1 MSEFKYIIFFTVLF
15 AGVPIGVLLCQVHK
29 IVPKCF
35 FILLIWSSCEPDKFG
50 INFFSREFYRASTR
64 GFELSLI
71 DICALIL
78 AGNLIFNW
86 NKAKRVLLPALT
98 CPYLAYLGI
107 AIISWLI
114 NCQSITVPDP
124 VTTSKYTIYPPPY
137 THFEL
142 WLYPL
147 FEISKIMRG
156 IFLFWILVNYLQD
169 DEYIKIIYAGLA
181 LTVCYLTLLA
191 LRDRY
196 IYGFHRIKTNL
207 GHANS
212 FSTYMAMLGTMFF
225 PLILYTKS
233 WLKSSLFSFLVACSG
248 LCVILTVS
256 RGGLVAMG
264 LGIFC
269 CLFLLFFKT
278 LKVKNL
284 ILLSLGFVMASG
296 VLYKSSDTLINRFFN
311 KQDAGKDMAYRG
323 KYNKKAKLMAKENI
337 LGVGIGNF
345 SAWSWLKY
353 AAEVDEE
360 LPPGTPPHNLWF
372 INLGELGY
380 PGVLAFLIIWLKFY
394 WISLISL
401 FKNRQNYF
409 LLTVGASCL
418 AASLA
423 LHFQSMLQLGF
434 RQSPQYFLMVI
445 ITSIVVAIHHKNS
458 QNTINQQDKNKD
470 KELEQGFLEL
480 SQNKMLGYK

>member
-1 MSEFKYIIFFTVLF
+1 MSEYKYIIFFAVLC
-15 AGVPIGVLLCQVHK
+15 AGVPLGVMLCQVHK
-29 IVPKCF
+29 TFTKAF
-35 FILLIWSSCEPDKFG
+35 FVLLIWSSCEPDKLG

-78 AGNLIFNW
+78 AGNLLVNW
-86 NKAKRVLLPALT
+86 DKHKKVLMPALS
-98 CPYLAYLGI
+98 CPYLIYLTI
-107 AIISWLI
+107 TLVSWAL
-114 NCQSITVPDP
+114 NCQNIATPDA
-124 VTTSKYTIYPPPY
+124 VTTDKYTVHPPPY
-137 THFEL
+137 AQFEL

-169 DEYIKIIYAGLA
+169 SEYIKIIYWGLA
-181 LTVCYLTLLA
+181 MTVLYLTLLA

-196 IYGFHRIKTNL
+196 LFGFHRIKTNL

-225 PLILYTKS
+225 PLILYSKS
-233 WLKSSLFSFLVACSG
+233 WFKSGLYSFLVACSG

-264 LGIFC
+264 LGIFV
-269 CLFLLFFKT
+269 CLSILFFKT
-278 LKVKNL
+278 LKIKN
-284 ILLSLGFVMASG
+284 IMLLALGFVMTCG
-296 VLYKSSDTLINRFFN
+296 VLYKSSDTLMNRFFG
-311 KQDAGKDMAYRG
+311 KQDASKDMAYRG
-323 KYNKKAKLMAKENI
+323 KYNMKAKLMASDN
-337 LGVGIGNF
+337 LFGVGIGNF

-353 AAEVDEE
+353 ASEVDEE

-380 PGVLAFLIIWLKFY
+380 PGLIAFILIWLRFFA
-394 WISLISL
+394 IAV
-401 FKNRQNYF
+401 KNIITSRKDPF
-409 LLTVGASCL
+409 LLTVSASCL
-418 AASLA
+418 GACLA

-434 RQSPQYFLMVI
+434 RQSPQYFLMI
-445 ITSIVVAIHHKNS
+445 IISAVVVAIHH
-458 QNTINQQDKNKD
+458 TNKH
-470 KELEQGFLEL
+470 KLLENNGLIL
-480 SQNKMLGYK
+480 NN